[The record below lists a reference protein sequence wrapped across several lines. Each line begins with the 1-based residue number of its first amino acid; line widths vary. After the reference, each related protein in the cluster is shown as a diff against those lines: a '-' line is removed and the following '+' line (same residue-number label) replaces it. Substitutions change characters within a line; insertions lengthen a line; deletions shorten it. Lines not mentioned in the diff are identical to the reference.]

1 MTDQQGSGAT
11 DPVMNIATGFMA
23 SKYLFVAVEL
33 GLFEHLL
40 GKPLDL
46 EALAARTGAPARTVR
61 VVADALVGLGLLT
74 RGPEGYGNTPAA
86 QAHLARS
93 GPGDLRPVL
102 RLFDRISYRDWAE
115 LGRAVR
121 TGEPTR
127 ATLTSEDQSVLSEG
141 VEALTGP
148 AAAALATA
156 YDFASH
162 RRLLDLGGG
171 TGSFLSAVLRR
182 HPHLSG
188 TLIDMP
194 GVAALARDRLAR
206 AGLSARAS
214 VVAGD
219 ILTGDLPA
227 GHDAVLIA
235 NVLHLMGPARNRQLL
250 RRVRRSVGEEAR
262 LLLVD
267 FFTDPTHTQ
276 PALATLLA
284 GTFLTGYGEGDVYS
298 ENEVTE
304 WLADTGWRKVAIEML
319 AGPARLIVATTV

>member
-1 MTDQQGSGAT
+1 MVST
-11 DPVMNIATGFMA
+11 
-23 SKYLFVAVEL
+23 
-33 GLFEHLL
+33 
-40 GKPLDL
+40 
-46 EALAARTGAPARTVR
+46 
-61 VVADALVGLGLLT
+61 
-74 RGPEGYGNTPAA
+74 
-86 QAHLARS
+86 
-93 GPGDLRPVL
+93 
-102 RLFDRISYRDWAE
+102 
-115 LGRAVR
+115 
-121 TGEPTR
+121 
-127 ATLTSEDQSVLSEG
+127 G

-156 YDFASH
+156 YDFSSH

-194 GVAALARDRLAR
+194 EVAALARDRLAG

-214 VVAGD
+214 VVEGD

-235 NVLHLMGPARNRQLL
+235 NGPHLMGPTRNRQLL
-250 RRVRRSVGEEAR
+250 RRVHERVGEGAR

-276 PALATLLA
+276 PALATLMA

-298 ENEVTE
+298 EDEVTE
-304 WLADTGWRKVAIEML
+304 WLAETGWRKVAIAML
-319 AGPARLIVATTV
+319 AGPARLIVAATA